1 MKQKNKVHSSILK
14 ILGGTGYFTVFMEWF
29 WLLALYLPGFFDSEL
44 GKTIFP
50 KNVPIEEP
58 RPVTTVAAQE
68 PSMLLLIGTILLAAV
83 VIGAVFY
90 VVFAKYIPAAAKVTN
105 KVVHVA
111 TERVVP
117 VVAHKPVEK
126 IPARKRK
133 LLTERVLFWV
143 KLLSALTPL
152 LVVFATRS
160 KQQEIE
166 SQLLLLGV
174 AILTALA
181 TISFVLQTHFSRRW
195 KPTDIV

>member
-68 PSMLLLIGTILLAAV
+68 PSMILLIGTILLAAV
-83 VIGAVFY
+83 IIGAVFY

-126 IPARKRK
+126 IPVRKRK
-133 LLTERVLFWV
+133 LLTQRVAFWV

-195 KPTDIV
+195 KLTDIV

>member
-44 GKTIFP
+44 GKTVFP

-68 PSMLLLIGTILLAAV
+68 PSMILLIGTILLAAV
-83 VIGAVFY
+83 IIGAVFY

-195 KPTDIV
+195 KLTDIV

>member
-1 MKQKNKVHSSILK
+1 MKQKKKVHSSILK

-58 RPVTTVAAQE
+58 RPVTIVAAQE

-83 VIGAVFY
+83 VIVAVFY

-126 IPARKRK
+126 IPVRKRK
-133 LLTERVLFWV
+133 LLTQRVAFWV

-152 LVVFATRS
+152 LVVFVTRS

-195 KPTDIV
+195 KLTDIL

>member
-1 MKQKNKVHSSILK
+1 MKQKKKVHSSILK

-58 RPVTTVAAQE
+58 RPVTIVAAQE

-83 VIGAVFY
+83 VIVAVFY

-126 IPARKRK
+126 IPVRKRK
-133 LLTERVLFWV
+133 LLTQRVAFWV

-195 KPTDIV
+195 KLTDIL

>member
-195 KPTDIV
+195 ELTDIL

>member
-58 RPVTTVAAQE
+58 RPVTIVAAQE

-83 VIGAVFY
+83 VIVAVFY

-126 IPARKRK
+126 IPVRKRK
-133 LLTERVLFWV
+133 LLTQRVAFWV

-195 KPTDIV
+195 KLTDIV

>member
-1 MKQKNKVHSSILK
+1 MKQKKKVHSSILK

-58 RPVTTVAAQE
+58 RPVTIVAAQE

-83 VIGAVFY
+83 VIVAVFY

-126 IPARKRK
+126 IPVRKRK
-133 LLTERVLFWV
+133 LLTQRVAFWV

-152 LVVFATRS
+152 LVVFVTRS

-195 KPTDIV
+195 KLTDIV

>member
-68 PSMLLLIGTILLAAV
+68 PSMLLLIGTILLASV
-83 VIGAVFY
+83 VIVAVFY

-133 LLTERVLFWV
+133 LLTERVAFWV

-174 AILTALA
+174 ATLTALA

-195 KPTDIV
+195 KLTNIV

>member
-29 WLLALYLPGFFDSEL
+29 WLLALYLPGFFESEL

-68 PSMLLLIGTILLAAV
+68 PSILLLIGTILLAAV
-83 VIGAVFY
+83 VIVAVFY

>member
-1 MKQKNKVHSSILK
+1 MKQKKKMHNSILK

-50 KNVPIEEP
+50 KNVPVEEP

-68 PSMLLLIGTILLAAV
+68 PSILLLIGTILLAVV
-83 VIGAVFY
+83 VIVAVFY

-111 TERVVP
+111 AERAVP

-126 IPARKRK
+126 IPVRKRK

-195 KPTDIV
+195 KLTDIV

>member
-1 MKQKNKVHSSILK
+1 MKQKKKVHSSILK

-58 RPVTTVAAQE
+58 RPVTIVAAQE

-83 VIGAVFY
+83 VIVAVFY

-126 IPARKRK
+126 IPVRKRK
-133 LLTERVLFWV
+133 LLTQRVAFWV

-195 KPTDIV
+195 KLTDIV

>member
-1 MKQKNKVHSSILK
+1 MKQKKKVHNSILK

-68 PSMLLLIGTILLAAV
+68 PSILLLIGTILLAAV
-83 VIGAVFY
+83 IIGAVFY

-111 TERVVP
+111 AERAVP
-117 VVAHKPVEK
+117 VVAHKPIEK

-133 LLTERVLFWV
+133 LLTERLLFWV
-143 KLLSALTPL
+143 KMSSALTPL
-152 LVVFATRS
+152 AIVFVMRMNRGSVEAQVVILGFSFLSTAALICFLCQT
-160 KQQEIE
+160 
-166 SQLLLLGV
+166 LL
-174 AILTALA
+174 A
-181 TISFVLQTHFSRRW
+181 RKWRMNEE
-195 KPTDIV
+195 

>member
-83 VIGAVFY
+83 VIVAVFY

>member
-68 PSMLLLIGTILLAAV
+68 PSILLLIATILLAAV
-83 VIGAVFY
+83 VIVAVFY

-152 LVVFATRS
+152 LVVFVTRS

-174 AILTALA
+174 ATLTALA

-195 KPTDIV
+195 ELTDIL

>member
-1 MKQKNKVHSSILK
+1 MKQKKKVHSSILK

-58 RPVTTVAAQE
+58 RPVTIVAAQE

-83 VIGAVFY
+83 VIVAVFY

-126 IPARKRK
+126 IPVRKRK
-133 LLTERVLFWV
+133 LLTQRVAFWV

-174 AILTALA
+174 ATLTALA

-195 KPTDIV
+195 KLTDIV

>member
-50 KNVPIEEP
+50 KNVPVEEP

-68 PSMLLLIGTILLAAV
+68 PSILLLIGTILLAAV